1 MSAPSKSKLQI
12 YDSWDL
18 AKPKTSP
25 RSKLYHLVP
34 VGLGTVRTESLT
46 SYIGR
51 LAAEHCL
58 TSRSLFS
65 REIAPASNKPYL
77 SSDNEPHKVYNS
89 FVPALPALNGLGRT
103 AYDWVRVL
111 QKLTLQ
117 PRLRYLT
124 MRRWRHVLS
133 ERSLSRT
140 AHAWCPH
147 CYEEQRESGQT
158 PYDHLL
164 WTLVTVEVCA
174 FHNTLLE
181 NKCPHCNRQLQV
193 VANTPGPG
201 YCSYCYGWLGFS
213 ERKKKQN
220 AQHLNPY
227 QVWVANQ
234 MAELIA
240 AAPTMAADPPQKRI
254 TDFVPA
260 CIERISGGNVSDF
273 ARLVNVNKI
282 TVYSWCYSRVVPQ
295 NDLILKVC
303 HAIGSSFADILTKKG
318 FSPHFDLIGQRQILL
333 TPGFR
338 RHVTGAVKR
347 ALFDALKQEPPPALC
362 DVAHNLGYAS
372 PDFLYT
378 KYSKLCRR
386 LTARHQIYFG
396 RRHQNDSPG
405 TSEPDDKTL
414 ERALQ
419 KALTDPVPPSFQQL
433 GRDLGYRTRFT
444 PRDRFRQKFPVLYRA
459 ILDRRINY
467 RLSHREN
474 VRRKLEE
481 ILLEEPPPTLDE
493 ITERLGYRA
502 NTYLRH
508 YFPDLCSGI
517 VQRHAKSRKASFR
530 SLGDQLRAILHEKQP
545 VSLRTA
551 ARRLGRNPSHL
562 GTQFPEIAQAI
573 TKRYR
578 LFLAKQSRQ
587 RKKQGAARIRATA
600 LELHSNGQ
608 YPSRKRIVRV
618 LGGEQGLTGSE
629 IGEILT
635 RVRRKLKL

>member
-1 MSAPSKSKLQI
+1 MIAPSKSKLQI

-25 RSKLYHLVP
+25 RSKLFHLVP
-34 VGLGTVRTESLT
+34 IGLGTARTESLT
-46 SYIGR
+46 GYIGR

-58 TSRSLFS
+58 TGRSLFA

-77 SSDNEPHKVYNS
+77 SSDNKPHEVWTR
-89 FVPALPALNGLGRT
+89 FVPALPSLNGLGRT
-103 AYDWVRVL
+103 AYDWVKVL

-117 PRLRYLT
+117 SQLRYLT
-124 MRRWRHVLS
+124 MLRWRHVLS
-133 ERSLSRT
+133 EKSLSRA

-147 CYEEQRESGQT
+147 CYQEQRESGQT
-158 PYDHLL
+158 PYDLLL
-164 WTLVTVEVCA
+164 WTLVTVEVCL

-201 YCSYCYGWLGFS
+201 YCSYCYGWLGFP
-213 ERKKKQN
+213 EPKKKQN
-220 AQHLNPY
+220 AQLLNPY

-234 MAELIA
+234 MSELIA
-240 AAPTMAADPPQKRI
+240 AAPTMASDPPQKRI
-254 TDFVPA
+254 TDFVPT
-260 CIERISGGNVSDF
+260 CIERINNGNVSEF
-273 ARLVNVNKI
+273 SRLVNVNKM
-282 TVYSWCYSRVVPQ
+282 TVYSWCYSRAVPQ

-303 HAIGSSFADILTKKG
+303 HAIDSSFADILTKKG
-318 FSPHFDLIGQRQILL
+318 FSPRFDLTGQSQRQALF

-338 RHVTGAVKR
+338 RHLTGKVR
-347 ALFDALKQEPPPALC
+347 RVLLEALKQDPPPTVR
-362 DVAHNLGYAS
+362 DVANYLGYKS
-372 PDFLYT
+372 DYLYW
-378 KYSKLCRR
+378 KYSELCRII
-386 LTARHQIYFG
+386 TARHRTYYG
-396 RRHQNDSPG
+396 RQRNAPDPN
-405 TSEPDDKTL
+405 EPDDKTI
-414 ERALQ
+414 EQALQ
-419 KALTDPVPPSFQQL
+419 KALTDPIPPSFQRL

-508 YFPDLCSGI
+508 YFPDLCSAI

-562 GTQFPEIAQAI
+562 GTQFPAIGQAI

-578 LFLAKQSRQ
+578 LFISKQSRQ

-600 LELHSNGQ
+600 LELHSQGE
-608 YPSRKRIVRV
+608 YPSRKRIVKV
-618 LGGEQGLTGSE
+618 LGGAQALTGSE

-635 RVRRKLKL
+635 RVRRDLKL

>member
-1 MSAPSKSKLQI
+1 MSAPSRAKLQI

-18 AKPKTSP
+18 AKPKTPP
-25 RSKLYHLVP
+25 RSRLYHLVP
-34 VGLGTVRTESLT
+34 IGLGTARTESLT
-46 SYIGR
+46 GYIGR

-58 TSRSLFS
+58 TGRSLFS

-77 SSDNEPHKVYNS
+77 SSDHAPHRVYNA
-89 FVPALPALNGLGRT
+89 FVPAMPALNGLGRT

-117 PRLRYLT
+117 PQLRYLT
-124 MRRWRHVLS
+124 MLRWRHVLS
-133 ERSLSRT
+133 EKSLSRT

-164 WTLVTVEVCA
+164 WTLVTVEVCLS
-174 FHNTLLE
+174 HNTLLE

-213 ERKKKQN
+213 EHKKKQN
-220 AQHLNPY
+220 AQHPTPY

-240 AAPTMAADPPQKRI
+240 AAPTMPSDPPQKRI

-260 CIERISGGNVSDF
+260 CIERISSGNVNEF
-273 ARLVNVNKI
+273 ARLVNVNNM
-282 TVYSWCYSRVVPQ
+282 TVYSWCYSRAVPQ

-303 HAIGSSFADILTKKG
+303 HAVGSSFADILTKKG
-318 FSPHFDLIGQRQILL
+318 FSPVFDLTGQSKRQVLF

-338 RHVTGAVKR
+338 RHLTGAVRR
-347 ALFDALKQEPPPALC
+347 ALIAALNQEPPPTLR

-372 PDFLYT
+372 PDFLYA
-378 KYSKLCRR
+378 KYSELCRK
-386 LTARHQIYFG
+386 LTTRHRTYYG
-396 RRHQNDSPG
+396 LLRNAPDPN
-405 TSEPDDKTL
+405 EPDDKTV
-414 ERALQ
+414 EQALQ
-419 KALTDPVPPSFQQL
+419 KALTDPIPPSFQQL
-433 GRDLGYRTRFT
+433 GRNLGYRTRFT
-444 PRDRFRQKFPVLYRA
+444 PRTRFRKKFPVLYQA
-459 ILDRRINY
+459 ILDRHMTCR
-467 RLSHREN
+467 RSHMEH

-481 ILLEEPPPTLDE
+481 ILLEEPAPTLDE
-493 ITERLGYRA
+493 VTERLGYRA
-502 NTYLRH
+502 NTFLRQH
-508 YFPDLCSGI
+508 YPDLVRAI
-517 VQRHAKSRKASFR
+517 VQRHAKSRKDRFR
-530 SLGDQLRAILHEKQP
+530 SLGDRLRAILHEKQP

-562 GTQFPEIAQAI
+562 GTQFPEISQAI

-578 LFLAKQSRQ
+578 LFISKRSRQ

-600 LELHSNGQ
+600 LELHSKGE
-608 YPSRKRIVRV
+608 YPSQKRIVKV
-618 LGGEQGLTGSE
+618 LGGAQALTGSE

-635 RVRRKLKL
+635 RVRRELKL

>member
-1 MSAPSKSKLQI
+1 MIAPSKSKLQI

-25 RSKLYHLVP
+25 RSKLYHLLP
-34 VGLGTVRTESLT
+34 IGLGTARTESLT
-46 SYIGR
+46 AYIGR

-58 TSRSLFS
+58 TGRSLFS

-77 SSDNEPHKVYNS
+77 SSDNKPDEVWTR
-89 FVPALPALNGLGRT
+89 FVPALPSLNGLGRT
-103 AYDWVRVL
+103 AYDWVKVL

-117 PRLRYLT
+117 PQLRYLT
-124 MRRWRHVLS
+124 MLRWRHVLS
-133 ERSLSRT
+133 EKSLSRT
-140 AHAWCPH
+140 AHAWCPR
-147 CYEEQRESGQT
+147 CYQEQRESGQT
-158 PYDHLL
+158 LYDLLL
-164 WTLVTVEVCA
+164 WTLVTVEVCP

-181 NKCPHCNRQLQV
+181 TKCPHCNRQLQV

-220 AQHLNPY
+220 ALLLNPY

-240 AAPTMAADPPQKRI
+240 AAPTMASDPPQKRI

-260 CIERISGGNVSDF
+260 CIERISNGNVSEF

-282 TVYSWCYSRVVPQ
+282 TVYSWCYSRAVPQ

-318 FSPHFDLIGQRQILL
+318 FSHRFDLTGQSRRQVLF

-347 ALFDALKQEPPPALC
+347 ALFAALKQDPPPALR
-362 DVAHNLGYAS
+362 DVAHDLGYAS
-372 PDFLYT
+372 PDPLYA
-378 KYSKLCRR
+378 KYSELCRK
-386 LTARHQIYFG
+386 LTARHRTYYG
-396 RRHQNDSPG
+396 LHRNAPDPN
-405 TSEPDDKTL
+405 EPDDKTL
-414 ERALQ
+414 EQALQ
-419 KALTDPVPPSFQQL
+419 KALTDPIPPSFQQL

-444 PRDRFRQKFPVLYRA
+444 PRARFRKKFPVLYKA
-459 ILDRRINY
+459 ILDRHMTC
-467 RLSHREN
+467 RLSHMEN

-481 ILLEEPPPTLDE
+481 ILLDEPPPTLDE
-493 ITERLGYRA
+493 VTERLGYQA
-502 NTYLRH
+502 NTYLRQN
-508 YFPDLCSGI
+508 YPDLVRAI

-562 GTQFPEIAQAI
+562 GTQFPEIGQAI
-573 TKRYR
+573 TQRYR
-578 LFLAKQSRQ
+578 LFISKRSRQ

-600 LELHSNGQ
+600 LELHSKGE
-608 YPSRKRIVRV
+608 YPSRKRIVKA
-618 LGGEQGLTGSE
+618 LGGAQALTGSE